1 MKVDTR
7 PFPGV
12 NMVEGHMD
20 AGEWS
25 ARRRLDFT
33 FDVNMAGP
41 PRRRD
46 ENEGAVPAISP
57 GKAKGVHHR
66 RTREACAVS
75 MASLRASTQEI

>member
-25 ARRRLDFT
+25 AQRRLDFT
-33 FDVNMAGP
+33 FDVNMVGP
-41 PRRRD
+41 PRRCD
-46 ENEGAVPAISP
+46 ENEGASP
-57 GKAKGVHHR
+57 HDR
-66 RTREACAVS
+66 P
-75 MASLRASTQEI
+75 

>member
-7 PFPGV
+7 PFPGI

-25 ARRRLDFT
+25 ARRRLNFT

-41 PRRRD
+41 PRHRD
-46 ENEGAVPAISP
+46 EKEGGSP
-57 GKAKGVHHR
+57 HDRPWKG
-66 RTREACAVS
+66 EGS
-75 MASLRASTQEI
+75 ASPKNT

>member
-20 AGEWS
+20 AGERS

-33 FDVNMAGP
+33 FDINMAGP
-41 PRRRD
+41 LRHHD
-46 ENEGAVPAISP
+46 EKEGASP
-57 GKAKGVHHR
+57 RGR
-66 RTREACAVS
+66 P
-75 MASLRASTQEI
+75 